1 MKPKK
6 ILQIIGL
13 LALLSLLLP
22 AQNVSALDTTELP
35 PPDMFQLPWDQGL
48 AWVSMDGFDN
58 GFKRGW
64 GSPHNYLNGG
74 AVDFAPRADMQ
85 IGEDTSNFWVTATAA
100 GTIIE
105 KGICH
110 LKIDHHNGWTS
121 EYQFLANFQVQ
132 LGDEVYRNQ
141 RLAIIADGERDLFC
155 PPYLLPNSPHVHYSL
170 RPTMVGGT
178 FAGWHIN
185 YNPLLNK
192 TSFTKNNE
200 TVPSFMPLLNVPD
213 LQIVSRDAIN
223 WDTVYS
229 GSIDAYRYERW
240 SLQLSEEMNS
250 FTLTATAQRDG
261 LTPLVLLLD
270 SYGHELARDTGT
282 LNTIQP
288 AGNYF
293 VQIQPQTGAGF
304 YNLVAEKS
312 TMPSGPYTSVLAP
325 SSLNVGD
332 VGLVTIYLGNTPPE
346 GYTSAEFMCNYSD
359 NLEVSNIV
367 VKELFGENPA
377 IAINNPQSSDF
388 IVAIAGSSLQRAT
401 TSGVAFTFEITGLSA
416 GEAHIECPAS
426 ISRGDGILTAIES
439 IGASLTVL
447 DSPSPMSA
455 ESAAV
460 SSASQNKSTSTSTS
474 ALTGQVSA
482 NKPVTINLY
491 DTNNALIASGFVN
504 SDGLFS
510 LFVPAGTYT
519 AVAEAN
525 GFLKSQYLV
534 TLIEGDSGINLN
546 INLLAGDIDQNN
558 VIDQF
563 DAMTI
568 GMSYNTSSLA
578 AADLNGDGI
587 VNILDLVLLAE
598 NYRATSSLVHH

>member
-1 MKPKK
+1 MKPIS
-6 ILQIIGL
+6 ILHIIGL
-13 LALLSLLLP
+13 LAFLSLLLP
-22 AQNVSALDTTELP
+22 AQSVSALDTTELP
-35 PPDMFQLPWDQGL
+35 PADMFQLPWEQGIS
-48 AWVSMDGFDN
+48 WVSMDGFDN

-85 IGEDTSNFWVTATAA
+85 IGEDTSNYWVTATAA
-100 GTIIE
+100 GTITE

-110 LKIDHHNGWTS
+110 LKIDHQNGWIS
-121 EYQFLANFQVQ
+121 EYQFLANIQVQ
-132 LGDEVYRNQ
+132 IGDEVYRNQ

-155 PPYLLPNSPHVHYSL
+155 PGSDLPNSPHVHYTL
-170 RPTMVGGT
+170 RPAMEGL
-178 FAGWHIN
+178 ALSGWQIN

-192 TSFTKNNE
+192 TSFTKNGE
-200 TVPSFMPLLNVPD
+200 TVPSFMPLLNVPN
-213 LQIVSRDAIN
+213 LQIVSRDTIN

-250 FTLTATAQRDG
+250 FTITATALTDR
-261 LTPLVLLLD
+261 LTPFVLLLD
-270 SYGHELARDTGT
+270 SYGHELARGTGT

-293 VQIQPQTGAGF
+293 VQIQPQEGAGF
-304 YNLVAEKS
+304 YNLLAEKN
-312 TMPSGPYTSVLAP
+312 TLPSGPYASVLAP
-325 SSLNVGD
+325 SSLNIGD
-332 VGLVTIYLGNTPPE
+332 VGLVTVYLGNTPPE

-367 VKELFGENPA
+367 VKELFGDNPA
-377 IAINNPQSSDF
+377 IAINNPQNSDF

-401 TSGVAFTFEITGLSA
+401 TSGAAFTFEITAISA

-426 ISRGDGILTAIES
+426 ISKGDGILTAIES
-439 IGASLTVL
+439 ISASLTVS
-447 DSPSPMSA
+447 DSPAPMSTGF
-455 ESAAV
+455 SAT
-460 SSASQNKSTSTSTS
+460 SPASQNNPASTS
-474 ALTGQVSA
+474 ALTGKVTA

-491 DTNNALIASGFVN
+491 DTNNALIASGFTN
-504 SDGLFS
+504 SEGLFS

-525 GFLKSQYLV
+525 GFLKSRYLV
-534 TLIEGDSGINLN
+534 TLIEGDTGITLD
-546 INLLAGDIDQNN
+546 IHLLAGDIDQNN

-568 GMSYNTSSLA
+568 GMSYNTA
-578 AADLNGDGI
+578 APNSADLNNDGI
-587 VNILDLVLLAE
+587 INVLDLGILAA
-598 NYRATSSLVHH
+598 NYRAISALIP

>member
-1 MKPKK
+1 MKPKY
-6 ILQIIGL
+6 ILHIIGL
-13 LALLSLLLP
+13 VAFLFLLLP
-22 AQNVSALDTTELP
+22 AQSVSALDTIELP
-35 PPDMFQLPWDQGL
+35 PPDMFQLPWEQGI

-85 IGEDTSNFWVTATAA
+85 IGEDTSNHWVTATAA

-110 LKIDHHNGWTS
+110 LKIDHHNGWIS

-132 LGDEVYRNQ
+132 VGDEVYRNQ

-155 PPYLLPNSPHVHYSL
+155 PGSHFPNSPHVHYTL
-170 RPTMVGGT
+170 RPAMEGL
-178 FAGWHIN
+178 ALSGWQIN

-192 TSFTKNNE
+192 TSFTQNGE

-213 LQIVSRDAIN
+213 LQIVLRESIN

-240 SLQLSEEMNS
+240 SLQLSEELNS
-250 FTLTATAQRDG
+250 FTITATAQTDG
-261 LTPLVLLLD
+261 LTPIILLLD
-270 SYGHELARDTGT
+270 SYGHELTRSTGT

-293 VQIQPQTGAGF
+293 VQIQPQAGAGF
-304 YNLVAEKS
+304 YSLLAEKNAL
-312 TMPSGPYTSVLAP
+312 PSGPYASVLAP

-332 VGLVTIYLGNTPPE
+332 VGLVTVYLGNTPPE

-359 NLEVSNIV
+359 NLEVSNIL
-367 VKELFGENPA
+367 VKELFGNNPA
-377 IAINNPQSSDF
+377 IAINNPPSSDF

-401 TSGVAFTFEITGLSA
+401 TSGAAFTFEITAISA
-416 GEAHIECPAS
+416 GEAYIECPAS
-426 ISRGDGILTAIES
+426 ISKGDGVLTAIES
-439 IGASLTVL
+439 IGASLTVS
-447 DSPSPMSA
+447 DSPAPMSVGL
-455 ESAAV
+455 STT
-460 SSASQNKSTSTSTS
+460 SPTSQNNPASTSV
-474 ALTGQVSA
+474 LTGKVTA

-491 DTNNALIASGFVN
+491 DTNNALVASGFTN
-504 SDGLFS
+504 SEGLFS

-519 AVAEAN
+519 AVAEAS
-525 GFLKSQYLV
+525 GFLKSRYLV
-534 TLIEGDSGINLN
+534 TLIEGDAGINLD
-546 INLLAGDIDQNN
+546 ITLLAGDIDQNN

-568 GMSYNTSSLA
+568 GMSYNTASPNS
-578 AADLNGDGI
+578 ADLNNDGLI
-587 VNILDLVLLAE
+587 NILDLEILAE
-598 NYRATSSLVHH
+598 NYRATSMLTPY